1 MVRLKDRPKE
11 TGACRPFVLRMTIVK
26 TTVTTLLKMKAS
38 NEKISMLTCY
48 DYTTARLMDEAQIEC
63 LLVGDSLGQVV
74 LGYETPLAV
83 TMDDMIH
90 HAKAVVR
97 GAKRAFVV
105 VDMPFMTYQVNAEQ
119 ALINAGRLMQE
130 TGAQAVKLEGGEKV
144 TPQIE
149 AIVSA
154 GIPVVAHIGL
164 TPQSVHQLGGYKV
177 QGKSEAAAQQL
188 LNDARA
194 VEAAGA
200 CAVVLECV
208 PAALA
213 HKVTES
219 VGIPTIGIG
228 AGAGC
233 DGQVLVWQDMVGMF
247 KDFHPKFVKQFAQA
261 GDIMIDAFKRYR
273 EEVRA
278 GTFPE
283 AKHGFT
289 IDEQTLSR
297 LY

>member
-1 MVRLKDRPKE
+1 M
-11 TGACRPFVLRMTIVK
+11 K

-38 NEKISMLTCY
+38 GEKISMLTCY
-48 DYTTARLMDEAQIEC
+48 DYTMARLMDEAKIEC

-74 LGYETPLAV
+74 LGYETPLSV
-83 TMDDMIH
+83 TLDDMVH

-97 GAKRAFVV
+97 GAKQAFVV

-119 ALINAGRLMQE
+119 ALVNAGRLIQE

-144 TPQIE
+144 APQIA

-177 QGKSEAAAQQL
+177 QGKTQAAAQQL
-188 LNDARA
+188 LDDARA

-213 HKVTES
+213 AKVSERLS
-219 VGIPTIGIG
+219 VPTIGIG

-233 DGQVLVWQDMVGMF
+233 DGQVLVWQDMLGMF
-247 KDFHPKFVKQFAQA
+247 KDFQPKFVKQFAQV
-261 GDIMIDAFKRYR
+261 GDTMQEAFARFR
-273 EEVRA
+273 QEVRE
-278 GTFPE
+278 GSFPE
-283 AKHGFT
+283 AVHSFT
-289 IDEQTLSR
+289 IDEDVLSR

>member
-1 MVRLKDRPKE
+1 M
-11 TGACRPFVLRMTIVK
+11 K

-38 NEKISMLTCY
+38 GEKISMLTCY
-48 DYTTARLMDEAQIEC
+48 DYTMARLMDEAKIEC

-74 LGYETPLAV
+74 LGYETPLSV
-83 TMDDMIH
+83 TLDDMIH

-97 GAKRAFVV
+97 GAKQAFVV

-119 ALINAGRLMQE
+119 ALVNAGRLIQE

-144 TPQIE
+144 APQIA

-177 QGKSEAAAQQL
+177 QGKTQAAAQQL
-188 LNDARA
+188 LDDARA

-213 HKVTES
+213 AKVSERLS
-219 VGIPTIGIG
+219 VPTIGIG
-228 AGAGC
+228 AGAAC
-233 DGQVLVWQDMVGMF
+233 DGQVLVWQDMLGMF
-247 KDFHPKFVKQFAQA
+247 KDFQPKFVKQFAQV
-261 GDIMIDAFKRYR
+261 GDTMQEAFARFR
-273 EEVRA
+273 QEVRE
-278 GTFPE
+278 GSFPE
-283 AKHGFT
+283 AVHSFT
-289 IDEQTLSR
+289 IDEDVLSR

>member
-1 MVRLKDRPKE
+1 M
-11 TGACRPFVLRMTIVK
+11 K

-38 NEKISMLTCY
+38 GEKISMLTCY
-48 DYTTARLMDEAQIEC
+48 DYTMARLMDEAKIEC

-74 LGYETPLAV
+74 LGYETPLSV
-83 TMDDMIH
+83 TLDDMIH

-97 GAKRAFVV
+97 GSKQAFVV

-119 ALINAGRLMQE
+119 ALVNAGRLIQE

-144 TPQIE
+144 APQIA

-177 QGKSEAAAQQL
+177 QGKTQAAAQQL
-188 LNDARA
+188 LDDARA

-213 HKVTES
+213 AKVSERLS
-219 VGIPTIGIG
+219 VPTIGIG

-233 DGQVLVWQDMVGMF
+233 DGQVLVWQDMLGMF
-247 KDFHPKFVKQFAQA
+247 KDFQPKFVKQFAQV
-261 GDIMIDAFKRYR
+261 GDTMQEAFARFR
-273 EEVRA
+273 QEVRE
-278 GTFPE
+278 GSFPE
-283 AKHGFT
+283 ALHSFT
-289 IDEQTLSR
+289 IDEDVLSR

>member
-1 MVRLKDRPKE
+1 M
-11 TGACRPFVLRMTIVK
+11 K

-38 NEKISMLTCY
+38 GEKISMLTCY
-48 DYTTARLMDEAQIEC
+48 DYTMARLMDEAKIEC

-74 LGYETPLAV
+74 LGYETPLSV
-83 TMDDMIH
+83 TLDDMIH

-97 GAKRAFVV
+97 GSKQAFVV

-119 ALINAGRLMQE
+119 ALVNAGRLIQE

-144 TPQIE
+144 APQIA

-177 QGKSEAAAQQL
+177 QGKTQAAAQQL
-188 LNDARA
+188 LDDARA

-213 HKVTES
+213 AKVSERLS
-219 VGIPTIGIG
+219 VPTIGIG

-233 DGQVLVWQDMVGMF
+233 DGQVLVWQDMLGMF
-247 KDFHPKFVKQFAQA
+247 KDFQPKFVKQFAQV
-261 GDIMIDAFKRYR
+261 GDTMQEAFARFR
-273 EEVRA
+273 QEVRE
-278 GTFPE
+278 GSFPE
-283 AKHGFT
+283 AVHSFT
-289 IDEQTLSR
+289 IDEDVLSR

>member
-1 MVRLKDRPKE
+1 M
-11 TGACRPFVLRMTIVK
+11 K

-38 NEKISMLTCY
+38 GEKISMLTCY
-48 DYTTARLMDEAQIEC
+48 DYTMARLMDEAKIEC

-74 LGYETPLAV
+74 LGYETPLSV
-83 TMDDMIH
+83 TLDDMIH

-97 GAKRAFVV
+97 GAKQAFVV

-119 ALINAGRLMQE
+119 ALVNAGRLIQE

-144 TPQIE
+144 APQIA

-177 QGKSEAAAQQL
+177 QGKTQAAAQQL
-188 LNDARA
+188 LDDARA

-213 HKVTES
+213 AKVSERLS
-219 VGIPTIGIG
+219 VPTIGIG

-233 DGQVLVWQDMVGMF
+233 DGQVLVWQDMLGMF
-247 KDFHPKFVKQFAQA
+247 KDFQPKFVKQFAQV
-261 GDIMIDAFKRYR
+261 GDTMQEAFARFR
-273 EEVRA
+273 QEVRE
-278 GTFPE
+278 GSFPE
-283 AKHGFT
+283 AVHSFT
-289 IDEQTLSR
+289 IDEDVLSR

>member
-1 MVRLKDRPKE
+1 M
-11 TGACRPFVLRMTIVK
+11 K

-38 NEKISMLTCY
+38 GEKISMLTCY
-48 DYTTARLMDEAQIEC
+48 DYTMARLMDEAKIEC

-74 LGYETPLAV
+74 LGYETPLSV
-83 TMDDMIH
+83 TLNDMIH

-97 GAKRAFVV
+97 GAKQAFVV

-119 ALINAGRLMQE
+119 ALVNAGRLIQE

-144 TPQIE
+144 APQIA

-177 QGKSEAAAQQL
+177 QGKTQAAAQQL
-188 LNDARA
+188 LDDARV

-213 HKVTES
+213 AKVSERLS
-219 VGIPTIGIG
+219 VPTIGIG

-233 DGQVLVWQDMVGMF
+233 DGQVLVWQDMLGMF
-247 KDFHPKFVKQFAQA
+247 KDFQPKFVKQFAQV
-261 GDIMIDAFKRYR
+261 GDTMQEAFARFR
-273 EEVRA
+273 QEVRE
-278 GTFPE
+278 GSFPE
-283 AKHGFT
+283 AVHSFT
-289 IDEQTLSR
+289 IDEDVLSR

>member
-1 MVRLKDRPKE
+1 M
-11 TGACRPFVLRMTIVK
+11 K

-38 NEKISMLTCY
+38 GEKISMLTCY
-48 DYTTARLMDEAQIEC
+48 DYTMARLMDEAKIEC

-74 LGYETPLAV
+74 LGYETPLSV
-83 TMDDMIH
+83 TLDDMIH

-97 GAKRAFVV
+97 GAKQAFVV

-119 ALINAGRLMQE
+119 ALVNAGRLIQE

-144 TPQIE
+144 APQIA

-177 QGKSEAAAQQL
+177 QGKTQAAAQQL
-188 LNDARA
+188 LDDARA

-213 HKVTES
+213 AKVSERLS
-219 VGIPTIGIG
+219 VPTIGIG

-233 DGQVLVWQDMVGMF
+233 DGQVLVWQDMLGMF
-247 KDFHPKFVKQFAQA
+247 KDFQPKFVKQFAQV
-261 GDIMIDAFKRYR
+261 GDTMQEAFARFRK
-273 EEVRA
+273 EVRE
-278 GTFPE
+278 GLFPE
-283 AKHGFT
+283 ALHSFT
-289 IDEQTLSR
+289 IDEDVLSR

>member
-1 MVRLKDRPKE
+1 M
-11 TGACRPFVLRMTIVK
+11 K
-26 TTVTTLLKMKAS
+26 TTVTTLLKMKSAG
-38 NEKISMLTCY
+38 EKISMLTCY
-48 DYTTARLMDEAQIEC
+48 DYTMARLMDEARIEC

-74 LGYETPLAV
+74 LGYETPLSV
-83 TMDDMIH
+83 TLDDMIH

-97 GAKRAFVV
+97 GAKQAFVV

-119 ALINAGRLMQE
+119 ALVNAGRLIQE

-144 TPQIE
+144 VPQIA

-177 QGKSEAAAQQL
+177 QGKTQAAAQQL
-188 LNDARA
+188 LDDARA

-208 PAALA
+208 PAPLA
-213 HKVTES
+213 AKVSERLS
-219 VGIPTIGIG
+219 IPTIGIG

-233 DGQVLVWQDMVGMF
+233 DGQVLVWQDMLGMF
-247 KDFHPKFVKQFAQA
+247 KDFQPKFVKQFAQV
-261 GDIMIDAFKRYR
+261 GDTMQEAFARFR
-273 EEVRA
+273 QEVRD
-278 GTFPE
+278 GSFPE
-283 AKHGFT
+283 AEHSFT
-289 IDEQTLSR
+289 IDEDVLSR